1 MRTRLALLFLIAV
14 TAGATVASGCGIA
27 HAIETGI
34 GPNAG
39 VKGSCSNNDEPI
51 ACSDGLDGS
60 ICCIGPG
67 GTSSG
72 GNLDALIASA
82 CGCGA

>member
-14 TAGATVASGCGIA
+14 TAGATVASGCGID

-39 VKGSCSNNDEPI
+39 VKKMLEQR
-51 ACSDGLDGS
+51 
-60 ICCIGPG
+60 
-67 GTSSG
+67 
-72 GNLDALIASA
+72 
-82 CGCGA
+82 

>member
-1 MRTRLALLFLIAV
+1 MRTQLALLFLIAV
-14 TAGATVASGCGIA
+14 TAGATVASGCGIDYA
-27 HAIETGI
+27 VATGI

-39 VKGSCSNNDEPI
+39 LKGSCSNNDEPI
-51 ACSDGLDGS
+51 ACSDELDGS
-60 ICCIGPG
+60 ISCIGSG

-72 GNLDALIASA
+72 GNLDVLIASA